1 MSMITLDVSACGSE
15 KISINQYTEN
25 FDKVKFIIDENVDGL
40 TLALITGIGTRLNI
54 IKDDDTCIERG
65 KDEDSQKTYL
75 IWSPDNTV
83 TNTSGSLRYQIA
95 AYKLNDDGEYSAVWY
110 SDEGRIVV
118 GESMSMSELIKARI
132 KNEPSLLLKMY
143 FKVEALLKKL
153 ENSHDTYEF
162 DGMIKINS
170 KPEYS
175 YLPTPCEKY
184 RGRITV
190 LYSKGQDKIYICLG
204 SGVDDDGNVKY
215 KWVNIAQGNSS
226 SGDAPNDPIDPID
239 SIDPIDPID
248 PVDPSGDDTTVVTN
262 AAIADIGVADLCKA
276 E

>member
-1 MSMITLDVSACGSE
+1 MSMITIDVSACSSE

-25 FDKVKFIIDENVDGL
+25 FDKVKFIIDEDVDGL
-40 TLALITGIGTRLNI
+40 TLALITGADTELNI
-54 IKDDDTCIERG
+54 IKDDDARIERG
-65 KDEDSQKTYL
+65 KDTESQKTYL

-83 TNTSGSLRYQIA
+83 TNSAGSLRYQIA

-110 SDEGRIVV
+110 SDEGRIVI

-132 KNEPSLLLKMY
+132 KSEPSLLLKMY
-143 FKVEALLKKL
+143 FKVEAMLKKL

-190 LYSKGQDKIYICLG
+190 LYSKGQDKMFGKRYR
-204 SGVDDDGNVKY
+204 
-215 KWVNIAQGNSS
+215 
-226 SGDAPNDPIDPID
+226 
-239 SIDPIDPID
+239 
-248 PVDPSGDDTTVVTN
+248 
-262 AAIADIGVADLCKA
+262 
-276 E
+276 